1 MSRAYLRA
9 DCGYRFTL
17 LREVLL
23 RSLSCV
29 RWLALAALFQ
39 CSAPAFAAG
48 DTERTEALTD
58 VQSVDPVSQP
68 QVGAVRSEWL
78 TRTESSGGNR
88 RWTLSRGTVEF
99 GLSAGSIRRSERT
112 SGNEFDDPKAALSPL
127 PALSIGWRDVVGS
140 RATEASSLLARA
152 APIQEETGAGI
163 QRVGVEWKP
172 SAERWTVARDGFAV
186 RLLGN
191 DRMTMRLR
199 NGRLGIYAQRRF

>member
-9 DCGYRFTL
+9 DSGYRFSL

-39 CSAPAFAAG
+39 CSASAFAAG
-48 DTERTEALTD
+48 DTERP
-58 VQSVDPVSQP
+58 SVPKDTQPIDPLSIQP

-78 TRTESSGGNR
+78 TRSESSGRNR
-88 RWTLSRGTVEF
+88 RWTLSRGAVEF
-99 GLSAGSIRRSERT
+99 GLSAGSIHRSERT
-112 SGNEFDDPKAALSPL
+112 SGNEFDDPKALSPL
-127 PALSIGWRDVVGS
+127 PALSIGWRDVIAS
-140 RATEASSLLARA
+140 RATDPSSLLARA
-152 APIQEETGAGI
+152 APIRDETSAGI

-172 SAERWTVARDGFAV
+172 SPERWAVARDGFAV

-199 NGRLGIYAQRRF
+199 NGRLGIHAHRRF